1 MLNIKSYVIGELE
14 FVSNSLTHCS
24 RLVVFVIKQI
34 RMYFFFSV
42 TLCCTRFCACPSAC
56 ARSSTALITN
66 AISLQSSGAGSPG
79 PVPTSPSAGGG
90 GRGHGSGVYWARSR
104 LKRLVLALL
113 VSWGLGLAM
122 IIVGAVSV
130 EKCDEQSTEEQVR
143 YKN

>member
-1 MLNIKSYVIGELE
+1 M
-14 FVSNSLTHCS
+14 
-24 RLVVFVIKQI
+24 
-34 RMYFFFSV
+34 
-42 TLCCTRFCACPSAC
+42 TLCYSRFCACPSA
-56 ARSSTALITN
+56 RSSSALITN
-66 AISLQSSGAGSPG
+66 AISLQSSGAGSPPG
-79 PVPTSPSAGGG
+79 PVPNSPSAGGG
-90 GRGHGSGVYWARSR
+90 GRGHGSGGVYWARSR